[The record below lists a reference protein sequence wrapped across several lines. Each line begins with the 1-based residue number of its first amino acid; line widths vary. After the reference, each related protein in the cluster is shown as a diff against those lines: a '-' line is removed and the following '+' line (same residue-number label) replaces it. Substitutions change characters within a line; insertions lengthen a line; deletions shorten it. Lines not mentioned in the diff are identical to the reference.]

1 MRSLKDWL
9 DQPVISR
16 VGRAER
22 REVPG
27 LVAYHTE
34 GAAPCPDTVCNI
46 SATGMYLLT
55 STRWPIGSPVDMT
68 LQRQG
73 QPEESAENR
82 IVLRARPVRFGMDGV
97 GLSFVHT
104 TGTVVHLWENRNRD
118 TNDPIEPVD
127 IVREFRVAR
136 AEAFIQRICPSAGT
150 QTSRM
155 LRSSLGSFRTE
166 SAIEIALKAESHLD
180 SDTGKSTMQVHPE
193 VLKLILENGSWAEID
208 WTRELWANLLMS
220 SCKLPGSD
228 RENLNLIQLLSELNV
243 NQARILTMVCGRSAR
258 SMAETG
264 SPTLEPVVCSVEQL
278 KRTTGVGDMVRVD
291 RDVQHLAELGLLT
304 KRSRANYFSDTDDF
318 TLLPTALGMDLYT
331 RSTGQNMGSL
341 EAFRMATLASQVSTS
356 VQ

>member
-9 DQPVISR
+9 DKPVISR
-16 VGRAER
+16 IGRAER

-55 STRWPIGSPVDMT
+55 STRWPIGSPVELT

-73 QPEESAENR
+73 QPEESAGNR
-82 IVLRARPVRFGMDGV
+82 ILLRARPVRWGMDGV

-104 TGTVVHLWENRNRD
+104 TGTVVHLWESRNRE

-136 AEAFIQRICPSAGT
+136 AEAFIQRICPSAGE

-155 LRSSLGSFRTE
+155 LRSGLGSFRTE

-180 SDTGKSTMQVHPE
+180 SDTGKSTMQIHPE

-220 SCKLPGSD
+220 SCKLAGSD
-228 RENLNLIQLLSELNV
+228 SESLNLIRLLSQLNV

-264 SPTLEPVVCSVEQL
+264 SATPDPVLCSVEQL

-291 RDVQHLAELGLLT
+291 WDVQYLAELGLLT
-304 KRSRANYFSDTDDF
+304 KRSRSNYFSETDDF
-318 TLLPTALGMDLYT
+318 TLLPTALGMELHT
-331 RSTGQNMGSL
+331 RSSGQSNGSL
-341 EAFRMATLASQVSTS
+341 ESFRMVTPASQVAAS